1 MKEHA
6 LRLTKG
12 QDLKIE
18 IINYCKEHD
27 IDTAV
32 VLSSVGCI
40 YQYRMRMAGG
50 KEVKEGQGEYEIIS
64 LNGTISKAKAHLH
77 LGISDHT
84 MKMYGGHLM
93 DGTLINT
100 TCELVLGEL
109 EEYQSIREFDDTT
122 GYDEI
127 SFERK

>member
-77 LGISDHT
+77 LGISDNM

-100 TCELVLGEL
+100 TCELILGEL
-109 EEYQSIREFDDTT
+109 EEYQSIRKFDDTT

>member
-18 IINYCKEHD
+18 IINYCKEHN

-64 LNGTISKAKAHLH
+64 LIL
-77 LGISDHT
+77 
-84 MKMYGGHLM
+84 
-93 DGTLINT
+93 
-100 TCELVLGEL
+100 
-109 EEYQSIREFDDTT
+109 F
-122 GYDEI
+122 
-127 SFERK
+127 F

>member
-18 IINYCKEHD
+18 IINYCKEHS

-50 KEVKEGQGEYEIIS
+50 KEVKEGQG
-64 LNGTISKAKAHLH
+64 
-77 LGISDHT
+77 
-84 MKMYGGHLM
+84 
-93 DGTLINT
+93 
-100 TCELVLGEL
+100 
-109 EEYQSIREFDDTT
+109 
-122 GYDEI
+122 
-127 SFERK
+127 